1 MDQDIEPAAETEG
14 IGTPG
19 LVVQP
24 IEANFSLKDRIYD
37 SLKQAITSMN
47 IYADDAELRLDER
60 KLSEQLA
67 ISRTPIRE
75 ALARLEQE
83 GLVHI
88 QPRKGVFIV
97 RKTKREVLE
106 MVTVW
111 AALESMA
118 ARLATEVASDADIA
132 ALRTMF
138 VDEDGDTAKAHI
150 DEYSNKNIRFHQAIL
165 RLGGCRLLQDMAD
178 NLFIHMR
185 SIRTRTIAEGDR
197 AKRSVI
203 DHLHIIEALEARD
216 AELAEKLVREHS
228 MNLAHHIEEHVNYL
242 D

>member
-1 MDQDIEPAAETEG
+1 MDRDADNIAETESAG
-14 IGTPG
+14 SPG

-24 IEANFSLKDRIYD
+24 IDANFSLKDRIYD

-118 ARLATEVASDADIA
+118 ARLATEVASDEDIR

-138 VDEDGDTAKAHI
+138 AEEDGETAKAHI
-150 DEYSNKNIRFHQAIL
+150 DEYSNKNIQFHQAIL
-165 RLGGCRLLQDMAD
+165 KLGGCRLLQEMAD

-185 SIRTRTIAEGDR
+185 SIRARTISEDDR

-203 DHLHIIEALEARD
+203 DHMNIIEALEKRD
-216 AELAEKLVREHS
+216 AELAAKLVRDHS
-228 MNLAHHIEEHVNYL
+228 MKLARHIEEHVTYL